1 MSVIVL
7 LLAQPTERGDMTDQ
21 TIQPLSTIRPLTTI
35 APTTDPMPSMRR
47 VRYHLFI
54 RDYTKTVV
62 DDLGEHMTLRYAR
75 FIGCQTVRALDGNS
89 GEHHWHVVRTS
100 RPFTY
105 AEVMAL

>member
-1 MSVIVL
+1 
-7 LLAQPTERGDMTDQ
+7 MTM
-21 TIQPLSTIRPLTTI
+21 QPLSTIRPLTTI

-89 GEHHWHVVRTS
+89 GAVKRRADPSPPAPLPAGRGWPE
-100 RPFTY
+100 
-105 AEVMAL
+105 AG